1 MVEPRVTFAQLLALL
16 RERAM
21 QHHARNLVLAALS
34 LETAQRD
41 ARQLAEALAAEYLDF
56 DCELLARIEADGWDD
71 HVALERRGTLSIG
84 QALARDWLGQ
94 VAGRMALARDWL
106 GQVAGRINRARPLVV
121 GSLNLAVRYQIDVA
135 AALYDATER
144 GLCVIAAAGARP
156 DLADPRPAPPNR
168 GRVVRLRG
176 RAVAPSG

>member
-94 VAGRMALARDWL
+94 VAGRM
-106 GQVAGRINRARPLVV
+106 NRARPLVV